1 MAATTEKMKTLM
13 KRKDDLESQVKELH
27 ALLDSQKSV
36 GTDGP
41 LIDTEGFPRSDI
53 DVYSVRHARHQI
65 ACLQNDHK
73 EVMREIEEELVN
85 IHAQARQRLSSR
97 EEDMEV
103 DREKPEEK
111 PLVAFARIDR
121 VEVNCPA
128 SQGGVEVEDEVLM
141 FGSVTADNFTG
152 LQSIGSLV
160 QHSKDK
166 ALSVTVRRKGQVLR
180 LSVTPK
186 TWSGR
191 GLLGCNIVPIKR

>member
-1 MAATTEKMKTLM
+1 MAASTERMKTLV
-13 KRKDDLESQVKELH
+13 KRKDDLESEIKELH
-27 ALLDSQKSV
+27 SLLDSQKSV

-65 ACLQNDHK
+65 ARLQNDHQ
-73 EVMREIEEELVN
+73 EVMREIEEELIS

-103 DREKPEEK
+103 DKEKPEEK
-111 PLVAFARIDR
+111 PLEAIARIDR
-121 VEVNCPA
+121 VDANSPA
-128 SQGGVEVEDEVLM
+128 AQGGFEVEDEVII

-166 ALSVTVRRKGQVLR
+166 ALSVTVRRQGKVMR
-180 LSVTPK
+180 LSLTPK

-191 GLLGCNIVPIKR
+191 GLLGCNIVPTKR